1 MNEIDPHAEF
11 EKRSKALFDQSV
23 EGLSGEVRSRLT
35 QARHRALAEAGTRRS
50 SRPVWI
56 PIAGLATAA
65 AVAALIL
72 IPQMKHAQEMAEPLA
87 SDDVA
92 LLLNGEDLA
101 LLEDIEFYAWLDSDL
116 DEMDDSSS
124 EANSDARS

>member
-1 MNEIDPHAEF
+1 MNETDPNAEF
-11 EKRSKALFDQSV
+11 EKRSKALFDESV

-35 QARHRALAEAGTRRS
+35 QARHRALAAAGTRRT
-50 SRPVWI
+50 SRTFWI

-65 AVAALIL
+65 AIAALIL
-72 IPQMKHAQEMAEPLA
+72 VPQMKHAQGVAEPFA

-101 LLEDIEFYAWLDSDL
+101 LLEDIEFYAWLDSDI
-116 DEMDDSSS
+116 DETNDSS